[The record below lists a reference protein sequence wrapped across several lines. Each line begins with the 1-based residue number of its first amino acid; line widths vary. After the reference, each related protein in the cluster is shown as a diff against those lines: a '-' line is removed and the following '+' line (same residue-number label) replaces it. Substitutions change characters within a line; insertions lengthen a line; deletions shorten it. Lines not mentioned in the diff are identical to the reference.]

1 MTDGLGG
8 AVEIRMGSRP
18 VLAAELEEVGFWEF
32 SSGEAVAV
40 TADAEKPVLDQLL
53 VQAPP
58 RHAAEAI
65 WIT

>member
-1 MTDGLGG
+1 
-8 AVEIRMGSRP
+8 MGSRP